1 MRGEWDRDRQ
11 KLPVRS
17 AVFAAWLSALPEWR
31 RNIPIGQVLR
41 ATQVL
46 EPRDP
51 VDRRSVLLQTAGVR
65 AAVVQTAEDLNEHDP
80 QLAERGV
87 FFEMDHPVI
96 GPARFEAMPIRFSRL
111 QQRHWRSGPLLGED
125 SRYVLTDIL
134 EMEPAEVDALAR
146 EGVI

>member
-17 AVFAAWLSALPEWR
+17 AVFAGWLSAAPEWR

-65 AAVVQTAEDLNEHDP
+65 AAV
-80 QLAERGV
+80 GV
-87 FFEMDHPVI
+87 AGE
-96 GPARFEAMPIRFSRL
+96 GRNARA
-111 QQRHWRSGPLLGED
+111 
-125 SRYVLTDIL
+125 
-134 EMEPAEVDALAR
+134 AEVVVS
-146 EGVI
+146 GVRNSTEYRATSCVDCRL